1 MRSLITLGGG
11 ALCTLVIIVLSACAP
26 PPPIEIVVRTNPH
39 PSAIPPTATPVG
51 LGAPLPTP
59 TPRCGVQNLQ
69 PGQTI
74 SASCSTTETETEA
87 AGPMLCRIQR
97 NSCAFRNLVVNR
109 DSSILFGTHK
119 PPPLTDEDATMHPA
133 ALLPL
138 SRLAGMVNAEWG
150 SDVKLLVT
158 AAYDS
163 ILEHDP
169 LQTDPAKKYSL
180 HFEGRSLD
188 LVTYPPDQNKLPR
201 LCALALQAG
210 FDWVHNEADHC
221 HVSINAPSLCN
232 VCSSTAP

>member
-1 MRSLITLGGG
+1 MC
-11 ALCTLVIIVLSACAP
+11 ALAIIVLGACAP
-26 PPPIEIVVRTNPH
+26 PPPIEIVVRTNPRS
-39 PSAIPPTATPVG
+39 SAQPPTATPAG

-59 TPRCGVQNLQ
+59 TPRCGLQ
-69 PGQTI
+69 ALPPGQTV
-74 SASCSTTETETEA
+74 SASCSYTETETEA

-119 PPPLTDEDATMHPA
+119 PSPLTDEDATMHPA

-138 SRLAGMVNAEWG
+138 SRLANMVNAEWG
-150 SDVKLLVT
+150 SEVKLLVT

-163 ILEHDP
+163 ILEHDL

-188 LVTYPPDQNKLPR
+188 LVTYPPDRDKLPR

-221 HVSINAPSLCN
+221 HVAINATSLCT
-232 VCSSTAP
+232 VCSNVAP